1 MKIFYNNISG
11 CIKVCLDKD
20 KSKLKLKLKR
30 GDNYRS

>member
-20 KSKLKLKLKR
+20 KSKLKLKP
-30 GDNYRS
+30 GDNYTS